1 MLNKIFNLTSFTS
14 PCSHTFSIVRT
25 WSCEGQTTKERYYK
39 WHMRMSEQKHELDLV
54 TYSNVKE
61 WSVLKNLPIFDELWS
76 CHLAS
81 GFCLLITCKG
91 KWEEIQILK
100 T

>member
-1 MLNKIFNLTSFTS
+1 
-14 PCSHTFSIVRT
+14 
-25 WSCEGQTTKERYYK
+25 
-39 WHMRMSEQKHELDLV
+39 MSEQKHELDLV
-54 TYSNVKE
+54 TYSNVKD
-61 WSVLKNLPIFDELWS
+61 WSVLKNLPIFYELWS

-81 GFCLLITCKG
+81 GFSLLITCKD